1 MADSSSG
8 SASTRKIQV
17 ALGRY
22 SPALVRV
29 ERSDEDALKI
39 KPTGKRGRWQRVIEA
54 MPDDATQVFL
64 LDKTG
69 ATLWTHKLID
79 ESVTP
84 ASKRVEETNQLLQL
98 VMDAADQAQ
107 RRSQQFVEV
116 QVGAFVKVINIMTD
130 RLTHLE
136 RNYSSVLQLAAD
148 SAAKPVGEQSEVEQQ
163 NALLM
168 NTVLKAGVERGMD
181 KVLGPAK
188 PPPKQQPQKGQPNG
202 TKK

>member
-1 MADSSSG
+1 MAHADNC

-39 KPTGKRGRWQRVIEA
+39 KPTGKRGRWQRVLEA
-54 MPDDATQVFL
+54 LPDDATQVFF

-69 ATLWTHKLID
+69 ATLWTHKLVD
-79 ESVTP
+79 ESVAP
-84 ASKRVEETNQLLQL
+84 ASRKVEETNQLLQL

-107 RRSQQFVEV
+107 RRSQQFVET

-148 SAAKPVGEQSEVEQQ
+148 SAATPHGEQSEVEQQ
-163 NALLM
+163 NAMLV

-181 KVLGPAK
+181 KVFPAK
-188 PPPKQQPQKGQPNG
+188 KPQPKQVQKGQPNG
-202 TKK
+202 AKK